1 MSGRGAGGNAG
12 GRPMNQP
19 NPLTEEA
26 LLLKSQLVA
35 ETRTAVEAEINAR
48 LREIIAGSTETIT
61 EELLKHLEVSLKSLI
76 HSHFRKLIFSL
87 SCSFCV
93 A

>member
-1 MSGRGAGGNAG
+1 VEEEQVETLVE
-12 GRPMNQP
+12 RPSP
-19 NPLTEEA
+19 NLTEEA

-76 HSHFRKLIFSL
+76 IAIFKLIFSL
-87 SCSFCV
+87 SCSFV

>member
-1 MSGRGAGGNAG
+1 
-12 GRPMNQP
+12 MNQP
-19 NPLTEEA
+19 TTEEA

-61 EELLKHLEVSLKSLI
+61 EN
-76 HSHFRKLIFSL
+76 
-87 SCSFCV
+87 C
-93 A
+93 

>member
-1 MSGRGAGGNAG
+1 MSGRGAGALVGDEPA
-12 GRPMNQP
+12 Q
-19 NPLTEEA
+19 PLTEEA

-61 EELLKHLEVSLKSLI
+61 EELLKHLK
-76 HSHFRKLIFSL
+76 
-87 SCSFCV
+87 
-93 A
+93 